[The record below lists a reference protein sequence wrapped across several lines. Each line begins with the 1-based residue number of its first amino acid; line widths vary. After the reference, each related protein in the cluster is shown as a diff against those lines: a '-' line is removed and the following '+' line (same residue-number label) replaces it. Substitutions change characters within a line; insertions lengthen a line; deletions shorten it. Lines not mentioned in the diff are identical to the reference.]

1 MKFLD
6 EAKIHLKAGDGGA
19 GCISF
24 RREKFVEYGGPDG
37 GDGGSGGNILFE
49 SEENLNTLIDFR
61 YQQHFK
67 AENGK
72 NGSGKNRTGQNG
84 KNIIIKVPV
93 GTVIMDS
100 DKNEIYKDL
109 VKKNERFL
117 ILKGGK
123 GGVGNLRFKSS
134 TNQAPKKSTKGKTG
148 EELWVW
154 LRLKLIADI
163 GFIGLPNSGKSTLL
177 SVLSNAKA
185 KVANYAFTT
194 LKPQLGLLRFEEGDV
209 TLADLPGLISGAN
222 KGVGL
227 GLRFLAHIERCK
239 ALAHL
244 CDLSV
249 EKDEQII
256 ENYRIIRNEIENYGN
271 LVSKKKEII
280 ILTKSDLV
288 CKNKIRKRSDILKK
302 YSKSDVTIISSH
314 KKDGISKLKSIF
326 REILDEKNTTY

>member
-6 EAKIHLKAGDGGA
+6 EAKIHLKAGDGGS

-67 AENGK
+67 AKNGK

-123 GGVGNLRFKSS
+123 GGIGNLRFKSS
-134 TNQAPKKSTKGKTG
+134 TNQAPRKFTKGKEG

-163 GFIGLPNSGKSTLL
+163 GFVGLPNSGKSTLL

-194 LKPQLGLLRFEEGDV
+194 LKPQLGLLRFEQGDL
-209 TLADLPGLISGAN
+209 TLADLPGLISGASQ
-222 KGVGL
+222 GVGL
-227 GLRFLAHIERCK
+227 GLRFLAHIERCR
-239 ALAHL
+239 AYAHL

-249 EKDEQII
+249 ENDEQII
-256 ENYRIIRNEIENYGN
+256 ENYRIIRNEMENYGK

-302 YSKSDVTIISSH
+302 YSNSDVTIISSH
-314 KKDGISKLKSIF
+314 KKDGISELKSIF
-326 REILDEKNTTY
+326 REILDEKTTTY

>member
-37 GDGGSGGNILFE
+37 GDGGSGGNIIFE

-72 NGSGKNRTGQNG
+72 NGSGKNRTGLNG
-84 KNIIIKVPV
+84 KNIVIKVPV

-134 TNQAPKKSTKGKTG
+134 TNQAPRKSTKGKEG

-163 GFIGLPNSGKSTLL
+163 GFVGLPNSGKSTLL

-185 KVANYAFTT
+185 KVANYPFTT
-194 LKPQLGLLRFEEGDV
+194 LKPQLGLLRLEQGDL

-227 GLRFLAHIERCK
+227 GLRFLAHIERCR

-256 ENYRIIRNEIENYGN
+256 ENYRIIRNEIENYGK

-302 YSKSDVTIISSH
+302 YSNSDVTIISSH
-314 KKDGISKLKSIF
+314 NNDGISKLKSIF
-326 REILDEKNTTY
+326 CEILDEKTTTY

>member
-1 MKFLD
+1 MR
-6 EAKIHLKAGDGGA
+6 I
-19 GCISF
+19 
-24 RREKFVEYGGPDG
+24 
-37 GDGGSGGNILFE
+37 NIWG
-49 SEENLNTLIDFR
+49 
-61 YQQHFK
+61 H
-67 AENGK
+67 
-72 NGSGKNRTGQNG
+72 
-84 KNIIIKVPV
+84 
-93 GTVIMDS
+93 
-100 DKNEIYKDL
+100 KDL

-123 GGVGNLRFKSS
+123 GGIGNLRFKSS
-134 TNQAPKKSTKGKTG
+134 TNQAPRKFTKGKEG

-163 GFIGLPNSGKSTLL
+163 GFVGLPNSGKSTLL

-185 KVANYAFTT
+185 KVANYPFTT
-194 LKPQLGLLRFEEGDV
+194 LKPQLGLLRFEQGDI

-227 GLRFLAHIERCK
+227 GLRFLAHIERCR

-249 EKDEQII
+249 EKDEEII
-256 ENYRIIRNEIENYGN
+256 ENYRIIRNEIENYGK

-288 CKNKIRKRSDILKK
+288 CKNKIRRRSDILKK

-326 REILDEKNTTY
+326 REILDEKTTTY

>member
-6 EAKIHLKAGDGGA
+6 EAKIHLKAGDGGS

-72 NGSGKNRTGQNG
+72 NGSGKNRTGLNG
-84 KNIIIKVPV
+84 KNIVIKVPV

-134 TNQAPKKSTKGKTG
+134 TNQAPRKSTKGKEG

-185 KVANYAFTT
+185 KVANYPFTT
-194 LKPQLGLLRFEEGDV
+194 LKPQLGLLRFEQGDL

-222 KGVGL
+222 EGVGL
-227 GLRFLAHIERCK
+227 GLRFLAHIERCR

-256 ENYRIIRNEIENYGN
+256 ENYRIIRNEIENYGK

-302 YSKSDVTIISSH
+302 YSNSDVTIISSH
-314 KKDGISKLKSIF
+314 NNDGISKLKSIF
-326 REILDEKNTTY
+326 CEILDEKTSTY

>member
-6 EAKIHLKAGDGGA
+6 EAKIHLKAGDGGS

-67 AENGK
+67 AKNGK

-123 GGVGNLRFKSS
+123 GGIGNLRFKSS
-134 TNQAPKKSTKGKTG
+134 TNQAPRKFTKGKEG

-185 KVANYAFTT
+185 KVANYPFTT
-194 LKPQLGLLRFEEGDV
+194 IKPQLGLLRFEQGDL
-209 TLADLPGLISGAN
+209 TLADLPGLISGASE
-222 KGVGL
+222 GL
-227 GLRFLAHIERCK
+227 GLGLKFLAHIERCR
-239 ALAHL
+239 AYAHL

-256 ENYRIIRNEIENYGN
+256 ENYRIIRNEIENYGK
-271 LVSKKKEII
+271 LISKKKEII

-302 YSKSDVTIISSH
+302 YSNSDVTIISSH
-314 KKDGISKLKSIF
+314 KRDGISELKSIF
-326 REILDEKNTTY
+326 REILDEKTTTY

>member
-1 MKFLD
+1 
-6 EAKIHLKAGDGGA
+6 
-19 GCISF
+19 
-24 RREKFVEYGGPDG
+24 
-37 GDGGSGGNILFE
+37 
-49 SEENLNTLIDFR
+49 
-61 YQQHFK
+61 
-67 AENGK
+67 
-72 NGSGKNRTGQNG
+72 
-84 KNIIIKVPV
+84 
-93 GTVIMDS
+93 MDS

-134 TNQAPKKSTKGKTG
+134 TNQAPRKSTKGKIG

-288 CKNKIRKRSDILKK
+288 CKNKIRKS
-302 YSKSDVTIISSH
+302 Y
-314 KKDGISKLKSIF
+314 
-326 REILDEKNTTY
+326 

>member
-6 EAKIHLKAGDGGA
+6 EAKIHLKAGDGGS

-67 AENGK
+67 AKNGK

-123 GGVGNLRFKSS
+123 GGIGNLRFKSS
-134 TNQAPKKSTKGKTG
+134 TNQAPRKFTKGKEG

-163 GFIGLPNSGKSTLL
+163 GFVGLPNSGKSTLL

-185 KVANYAFTT
+185 KVANYPFTT
-194 LKPQLGLLRFEEGDV
+194 LKPQLGLLRFEQGDL
-209 TLADLPGLISGAN
+209 TLADLPGLISGASQ
-222 KGVGL
+222 GVGL
-227 GLRFLAHIERCK
+227 GLRFLAHIERCR
-239 ALAHL
+239 AYAHL

-249 EKDEQII
+249 ENDEQII
-256 ENYRIIRNEIENYGN
+256 ENYRIIRNEMENYGK

-288 CKNKIRKRSDILKK
+288 CKNKIRRRSDILKK
-302 YSKSDVTIISSH
+302 YSNSDVTIISSH
-314 KKDGISKLKSIF
+314 KEDGISELKSIF
-326 REILDEKNTTY
+326 REILDEKTTTY

>member
-6 EAKIHLKAGDGGA
+6 EAKIHLKAGDGGS

-67 AENGK
+67 AKNGK

-123 GGVGNLRFKSS
+123 GGIGNLRFKSS
-134 TNQAPKKSTKGKTG
+134 TNQAPRKFTKGKEG

-163 GFIGLPNSGKSTLL
+163 GFVGLPNSGKSTLL

-185 KVANYAFTT
+185 KVANYPFTT
-194 LKPQLGLLRFEEGDV
+194 LKPQLGLLRFEQGDL
-209 TLADLPGLISGAN
+209 TLADLPGLISGASQ
-222 KGVGL
+222 GVGL
-227 GLRFLAHIERCK
+227 GLRFLAHIERCR
-239 ALAHL
+239 AYAHL

-249 EKDEQII
+249 ENDEQII
-256 ENYRIIRNEIENYGN
+256 ENYRIIRNEIEK
-271 LVSKKKEII
+271 V
-280 ILTKSDLV
+280 
-288 CKNKIRKRSDILKK
+288 
-302 YSKSDVTIISSH
+302 IS
-314 KKDGISKLKSIF
+314 
-326 REILDEKNTTY
+326 E

>member
-6 EAKIHLKAGDGGA
+6 EAKIHLKAGDGGS

-67 AENGK
+67 AKNGK

-123 GGVGNLRFKSS
+123 GGIGNLRFKSS
-134 TNQAPKKSTKGKTG
+134 TNQAPRKFTKGKEG

-163 GFIGLPNSGKSTLL
+163 GFVGLPNSGKSTLL

-185 KVANYAFTT
+185 KVANYPFTT
-194 LKPQLGLLRFEEGDV
+194 LKPQLGLLRFEQGDL
-209 TLADLPGLISGAN
+209 TLADLPGLISGASQ
-222 KGVGL
+222 GVGL
-227 GLRFLAHIERCK
+227 GLRFLAHIERCR
-239 ALAHL
+239 AYAHL

-249 EKDEQII
+249 ENDEQII
-256 ENYRIIRNEIENYGN
+256 ENYRIIRNEMENYGK

-288 CKNKIRKRSDILKK
+288 CKNKIRRRSDILKK
-302 YSKSDVTIISSH
+302 YSNSDVTIISSH
-314 KKDGISKLKSIF
+314 KKDGISELKSIF
-326 REILDEKNTTY
+326 REILDEKTTTY

>member
-6 EAKIHLKAGDGGA
+6 EAKIHLKAGDGGS

-67 AENGK
+67 AKNGK

-123 GGVGNLRFKSS
+123 GGIGNLRFKSS
-134 TNQAPKKSTKGKTG
+134 TNQAPRKFTKGKEG

-163 GFIGLPNSGKSTLL
+163 GFVGLPNSGKSTLL

-185 KVANYAFTT
+185 KVANYPFTT
-194 LKPQLGLLRFEEGDV
+194 LKPQLGLLRFEQGDL
-209 TLADLPGLISGAN
+209 TLADLPGLISGASQ
-222 KGVGL
+222 GVGL
-227 GLRFLAHIERCK
+227 GLRFLAHIERCR
-239 ALAHL
+239 AYAHL

-249 EKDEQII
+249 ENDEQII
-256 ENYRIIRNEIENYGN
+256 ENYRIIRNEMENYGK

-302 YSKSDVTIISSH
+302 YSNSDVTIISSH
-314 KKDGISKLKSIF
+314 NNDGISKLKSIF
-326 REILDEKNTTY
+326 CEILDEKTTTY

>member
-19 GCISF
+19 GCVSF

-37 GDGGSGGNILFE
+37 GDGGSGGNIVFE

-72 NGSGKNRTGQNG
+72 NGSGKNRTGPNG
-84 KNIIIKVPV
+84 KNIVIKVPV

-123 GGVGNLRFKSS
+123 GGVGNLRYKSS
-134 TNQAPKKSTKGKTG
+134 TNQAPRKSTKGKEG

-163 GFIGLPNSGKSTLL
+163 GFVGLPNSGKSTLL

-185 KVANYAFTT
+185 KVANYPFTT
-194 LKPQLGLLRFEEGDV
+194 LKPQLGLLRFEQGDL

-222 KGVGL
+222 EGVGL
-227 GLRFLAHIERCK
+227 GLRFLAHIERCR

-256 ENYRIIRNEIENYGN
+256 ENYRIIRNEIENYGK

-280 ILTKSDLV
+280 VLTKSDLV
-288 CKNKIRKRSDILKK
+288 CENTIRKRTDILKK
-302 YSKSDVTIISSH
+302 YSKSDITIISSH

-326 REILDEKNTTY
+326 REILDEKTTTY

>member
-6 EAKIHLKAGDGGA
+6 EAKIHLKAGDGGS

-84 KNIIIKVPV
+84 KNIVIKVPV

-123 GGVGNLRFKSS
+123 GGIGNLRFKSS
-134 TNQAPKKSTKGKTG
+134 TNQAPRKFTKGKEG

-163 GFIGLPNSGKSTLL
+163 GFVGLPNSGKSTLL
-177 SVLSNAKA
+177 SVLSNFSGKSASGVLIPFSMA
-185 KVANYAFTT
+185 FSRPLANS
-194 LKPQLGLLRFEEGDV
+194 PLR
-209 TLADLPGLISGAN
+209 ASLISN
-222 KGVGL
+222 LDFERSSKFFGL
-227 GLRFLAHIERCK
+227 FEASSSNASSLITRFLGIF
-239 ALAHL
+239 
-244 CDLSV
+244 
-249 EKDEQII
+249 
-256 ENYRIIRNEIENYGN
+256 
-271 LVSKKKEII
+271 LV
-280 ILTKSDLV
+280 
-288 CKNKIRKRSDILKK
+288 
-302 YSKSDVTIISSH
+302 
-314 KKDGISKLKSIF
+314 
-326 REILDEKNTTY
+326 

>member
-6 EAKIHLKAGDGGA
+6 EAKIHLKAGDGGS

-37 GDGGSGGNILFE
+37 GDGGSGGNIVFE

-72 NGSGKNRTGQNG
+72 NGSGKNRTGLNG
-84 KNIIIKVPV
+84 KNIVIKVPV

-134 TNQAPKKSTKGKTG
+134 TNQAPRKSTKGKEG

-163 GFIGLPNSGKSTLL
+163 GFVGLPNSGKSTLL

-185 KVANYAFTT
+185 KIANYPFTT
-194 LKPQLGLLRFEEGDV
+194 LKPQLGLLRFEQGDL

-227 GLRFLAHIERCK
+227 GLRFLAHIERCR

-256 ENYRIIRNEIENYGN
+256 ENYRIIRNEIENYGK

-302 YSKSDVTIISSH
+302 YSNSDVAIISSH
-314 KKDGISKLKSIF
+314 NNDGISKLKSIF
-326 REILDEKNTTY
+326 CEILDEKTSTY

>member
-19 GCISF
+19 GCVSF

-72 NGSGKNRTGQNG
+72 NGSGKNKTGQKG

-100 DKNEIYKDL
+100 DKKEIYKDL
-109 VKKNERFL
+109 VKKNEKFL
-117 ILKGGK
+117 ILEGGK
-123 GGVGNLRFKSS
+123 GGVGNSRFKSS
-134 TNQAPKKSTKGKTG
+134 TNQAPRKSTKGKIG

-185 KVANYAFTT
+185 KVANYPFTT

-227 GLRFLAHIERCK
+227 GLRFLAHIERCR

-249 EKDEQII
+249 EEDEQII

-271 LVSKKKEII
+271 LVSNKEEII

-288 CKNKIRKRSDILKK
+288 CENKIRKRSDILKK
-302 YSKSDVTIISSH
+302 YSNSDVTIISSH
-314 KKDGISKLKSIF
+314 KKDGMNKLRSIF
-326 REILDEKNTTY
+326 RKILDEKATTY

>member
-6 EAKIHLKAGDGGA
+6 QVKIYIKAGNGGS
-19 GCISF
+19 GSPSF
-24 RREKFVEYGGPDG
+24 RREKFIEFGGPDG
-37 GDGGSGGNILFE
+37 GDGGKGGSIILK
-49 SEENLNTLIDFR
+49 SERNLNTLIDYR

-67 AENGK
+67 AERGQDGMGK
-72 NGSGKNRTGQNG
+72 QKTGRGGKDLYL
-84 KNIIIKVPV
+84 KVPL
-93 GTVIMDS
+93 GTQVFEEDNKTLIYDF
-100 DKNEIYKDL
+100 KKENEEFVAAI
-109 VKKNERFL
+109 
-117 ILKGGK
+117 GGK
-123 GGVGNLRFKSS
+123 GGFGNIKFKSS
-134 TNQAPKKSTKGKTG
+134 TNRAPKKITKGKIG

-314 KKDGISKLKSIF
+314 KKDGMNKLRSIF
-326 REILDEKNTTY
+326 RKILDEKATTY